1 MLVAWVACA
10 RHERCVPL
18 SNPPSLR
25 HVKDYVEDDAQYL
38 NTTISSYCHI
48 LKFVFH
54 IGVISNIFWNNNY
67 HNVLLKKMN
76 DASSLSSSTLFR
88 HNFRELFTSF
98 SNIGCFLI
106 TYNKLLRFYIVTSV
120 TRINSSRKI

>member
-38 NTTISSYCHI
+38 NTIISSYCHI

-54 IGVISNIFWNNNY
+54 VGVLSNIFWNNDY
-67 HNVLLKKMN
+67 YSVLLKKM
-76 DASSLSSSTLFR
+76 DEASSLIASTLFW

-106 TYNKLLRFYIVTSV
+106 KCNKLLRFNILTSV
-120 TRINSSRKI
+120 TRINRSSKI